1 MHASYKYAKYRKC
14 VLKNMKSSAKKG
26 EEFEL
31 EVRRIIEGVIAKA
44 KAEFRAEVMSHP
56 RLTGLSAEWQP
67 DLVLMATSLL
77 YPSERSLELA
87 IVECKY
93 AGEAASEGTYWSQM
107 SRAYMSLNDIRH
119 IYREGLSFYLAVNR
133 YSKSK
138 KRDYSKIFR
147 NIGVK
152 LLNINVPEER
162 VKFEN
167 KIKRLLEETTFEEQ
181 EKKLKRVWE
190 EYR

>member
-1 MHASYKYAKYRKC
+1 M
-14 VLKNMKSSAKKG
+14 KNMKSSTKKG

-31 EVRRIIEGVIAKA
+31 EVKRIIEGVVAKA
-44 KAEFRAEVMSHP
+44 KAESRAKVVSHP
-56 RLTGLSAEWQP
+56 RLIGLSAEWQP

-93 AGEAASEGTYWSQM
+93 VGEVASEGTYWSQM
-107 SRAYMSLNDIRH
+107 SRAYMSLNDLRLV
-119 IYREGLSFYLAVNR
+119 YREGLSLYLVVNR
-133 YSKSK
+133 YSKGM

-167 KIKRLLEETTFEEQ
+167 NIKRLLEETTFEEQ
-181 EKKLKRVWE
+181 KKKLKRIWE